1 MTQGDF
7 VLGGVLCHQVLIS
20 GVKILGLTFI
30 DCIRQWRISIL
41 FLVEGIV
48 WGFWTFFVVNPMIWL
63 SHDDVVCALWPS
75 WRRRSWRTIFV
86 VRVCRLVMVV
96 PATSLLSSAG
106 IFYFFFF
113 WLCVSLMSLLPLDNM
128 VSEAGF
134 SWYML
139 GIKILSLSTKW
150 KYLRKHGKWAI
161 TMMTTNQAKTTSR
174 GFYILQKNTLCW
186 GGDANI

>member
-1 MTQGDF
+1 MADLYSFSCWRHCLGFSDFLRGEPDDMIIRRWWCLCIVTFLKASFLKNLLCSSGVPIGDGGSCYFLAQFSGDF
-7 VLGGVLCHQVLIS
+7 
-20 GVKILGLTFI
+20 
-30 DCIRQWRISIL
+30 L
-41 FLVEGIV
+41 F
-48 WGFWTFFVVNPMIWL
+48 P
-63 SHDDVVCALWPS
+63 
-75 WRRRSWRTIFV
+75 
-86 VRVCRLVMVV
+86 
-96 PATSLLSSAG
+96 
-106 IFYFFFF
+106 FF
-113 WLCVSLMSLLPLDNM
+113 WLCVSLMSLLPLDTM